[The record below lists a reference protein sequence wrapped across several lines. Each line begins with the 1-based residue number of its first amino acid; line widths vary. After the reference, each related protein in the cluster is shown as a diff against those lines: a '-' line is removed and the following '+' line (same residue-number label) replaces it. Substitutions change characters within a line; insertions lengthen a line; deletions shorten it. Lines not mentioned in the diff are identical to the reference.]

1 MLWTLFLQR
10 LLATPTIFDATLQQ
24 LPFWEY
30 VVMGLIVIFCISPT
44 LEFCGRLVIVEGWR
58 NLLDADSATSFID
71 IGWTSC
77 ICWCGL
83 PTLLPTPAA
92 TTTPILSAH
101 IIAESVSLRETV
113 GVVLLTVGQLR
124 MRSRWTCLESHST
137 RWKER
142 GSRH

>member
-83 PTLLPTPAA
+83 PTLLPHPPPPLPRPVCTYYCREC
-92 TTTPILSAH
+92 I
-101 IIAESVSLRETV
+101 EDGVFVCLRERR
-113 GVVLLTVGQLR
+113 LA
-124 MRSRWTCLESHST
+124 WCC
-137 RWKER
+137 
-142 GSRH
+142 